1 MGTTTMQRD
10 RAGTP
15 GIGPIG
21 SGTAAMAG
29 RDLAGVWTSA
39 LDFLAEGVPA
49 AYDLGGG
56 ELGGCR
62 STVEAVL
69 DVAARSARVRR
80 LDPDRAAAL
89 ARLRLAV
96 DVLPRVGVPAAP
108 EGRVLDVLH
117 VERAAV
123 LASVRTLTA
132 LSDIGHALPRTGRPV
147 PQVLADAEALLG
159 AAVGAGDHELTA
171 ALLTVWPLL
180 GAPWSAPARCALDR
194 VVDAYAA
201 YGYLPPAD
209 GPVAE
214 AGPDVLRAGLAPTA
228 ALALLLALVLEHG
241 AAPIPWTPTDLDVAI
256 GVLLTPGARPVD
268 AGLATADALRRATQ
282 AHDMALV
289 RGLVDLALA
298 AGIEA
303 QSAIAAGVAVL
314 AGAGPFATRVA

>member
-1 MGTTTMQRD
+1 M
-10 RAGTP
+10 
-15 GIGPIG
+15 
-21 SGTAAMAG
+21 AA
-29 RDLAGVWTSA
+29 
-39 LDFLAEGVPA
+39 
-49 AYDLGGG
+49 
-56 ELGGCR
+56 C
-62 STVEAVL
+62 
-69 DVAARSARVRR
+69 SARVRR

-123 LASVRTLTA
+123 LASVRDA
-132 LSDIGHALPRTGRPV
+132 HGAQRHRARPSADGPTGARYSPT
-147 PQVLADAEALLG
+147 PKHCSG

-256 GVLLTPGARPVD
+256 GALLTPGARPAD

>member
-1 MGTTTMQRD
+1 M
-10 RAGTP
+10 
-15 GIGPIG
+15 
-21 SGTAAMAG
+21 
-29 RDLAGVWTSA
+29 
-39 LDFLAEGVPA
+39 
-49 AYDLGGG
+49 
-56 ELGGCR
+56 
-62 STVEAVL
+62 
-69 DVAARSARVRR
+69 
-80 LDPDRAAAL
+80 
-89 ARLRLAV
+89 
-96 DVLPRVGVPAAP
+96 
-108 EGRVLDVLH
+108 LDVLH

-132 LSDIGHALPRTGRPV
+132 LSDIGHALPRMGRPV

-214 AGPDVLRAGLAPTA
+214 AGPDVLRAGLAPAA

-241 AAPIPWTPTDLDVAI
+241 AAPIPWTRPISMSPSVSFSLRV
-256 GVLLTPGARPVD
+256 PGRVRRPS
-268 AGLATADALRRATQ
+268 LATADALRRAAQ

-289 RGLVDLALA
+289 RGFRSTSPSPLGSRRSRRLP
-298 AGIEA
+298 
-303 QSAIAAGVAVL
+303 QGVAVL
-314 AGAGPFATRVA
+314 AGAAVRHPGGVIGIR